1 LGSSPVGFKRF
12 GCKHAGVTGRLFV
25 CCRLVR
31 CARFSLPLMALRPA
45 CAQPAGAAPGTNIAV
60 SVCHGAP
67 ASLSPSPRA
76 WPAALGAVDM
86 PIDCASTFLRL
97 RIQARGTVSALGQ
110 SLQKTAKA
118 GTSPAIAQQQKY
130 DL

>member
-1 LGSSPVGFKRF
+1 
-12 GCKHAGVTGRLFV
+12 
-25 CCRLVR
+25 
-31 CARFSLPLMALRPA
+31 
-45 CAQPAGAAPGTNIAV
+45 
-60 SVCHGAP
+60 
-67 ASLSPSPRA
+67 
-76 WPAALGAVDM
+76 M

>member
-1 LGSSPVGFKRF
+1 VIGCLCLFDNAVDGLARACPSPCRRGAEKASS
-12 GCKHAGVTGRLFV
+12 
-25 CCRLVR
+25 
-31 CARFSLPLMALRPA
+31 
-45 CAQPAGAAPGTNIAV
+45 QAPGTNIAA

-97 RIQARGTVSALGQ
+97 RKSAAAHGF
-110 SLQKTAKA
+110 KA
-118 GTSPAIAQQQKY
+118 LHFNACESTRKNSNGRDEPGHCKAVKY
-130 DL
+130 YLRICV